1 MNPIFRKKIFNIIS
15 TFLFTFSSIN
25 ILNEIGAIIL
35 NLLSILLSYNLII
48 KDKLIDFAI
57 NSNLYIIKIFI
68 SVYRILNFKVKFNLK
83 YII

>member
-15 TFLFTFSSIN
+15 TFLLTFSSIN

>member
-15 TFLFTFSSIN
+15 TFLLTFSSIN

-68 SVYRILNFKVKFNLK
+68 SVYRILIFKVKFNFK